1 LREAETK
8 YREKSVEL
16 HKIETELEKERGEHL
31 RHAAAVERF
40 AEIERQLENNLERS
54 SERGEGLQRESVR
67 AEENYSQ
74 HRAETEN
81 LAASISVEN
90 EKLKKMHAEKQH
102 ILVAAG
108 EARAQLRN
116 TEDVLKNLRNEFSR
130 KRNRLE
136 TCRNSK
142 KNARFMRRRC
152 RNFLPRNRKSALN
165 LREFSP
171 MNCASKKRRKK
182 RLKIFSA
189 ITCKAFWLNPM
200 KKRAKQSLF

>member
-1 LREAETK
+1 LLAGELKTSRRRTKRAREAERNELALREAETK

-108 EARAQLRN
+108 EARAQLR
-116 TEDVLKNLRNEFSR
+116 TR
-130 KRNRLE
+130 K
-136 TCRNSK
+136 T
-142 KNARFMRRRC
+142 F
-152 RNFLPRNRKSALN
+152 
-165 LREFSP
+165 
-171 MNCASKKRRKK
+171 
-182 RLKIFSA
+182 
-189 ITCKAFWLNPM
+189 
-200 KKRAKQSLF
+200 